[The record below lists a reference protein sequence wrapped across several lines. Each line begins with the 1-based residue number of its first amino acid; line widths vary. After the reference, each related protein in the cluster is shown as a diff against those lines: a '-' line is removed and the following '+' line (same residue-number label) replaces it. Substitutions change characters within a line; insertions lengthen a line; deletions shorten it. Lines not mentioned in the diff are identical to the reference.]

1 MNTGAAAE
9 NHRNRNGPVAFRDR
23 PQVRSAPAPVHQ
35 QVSSFCKRADH
46 LRASLAST
54 AARDTRIA
62 GAVRASMRTGVNTH
76 TRNGNCLC
84 LRRLVPFQRH
94 IPFRRRI
101 VEGMFAATSLVLL
114 WMIILAIDARAGV
127 QLAGAVTRG
136 VSTNGGAVMQVSNS
150 VGHVTRSVWE
160 LSYTYGPLMTFG
172 CIAIVL
178 VIVMTRSTR

>member
-1 MNTGAAAE
+1 MVRSLFGI
-9 NHRNRNGPVAFRDR
+9 AFRCDQR
-23 PQVRSAPAPVHQ
+23 RRQCTSKSARF
-35 QVSSFCKRADH
+35 VSALTICAHRW
-46 LRASLAST
+46 AST

-62 GAVRASMRTGVNTH
+62 DAVRASMRTGVKTH